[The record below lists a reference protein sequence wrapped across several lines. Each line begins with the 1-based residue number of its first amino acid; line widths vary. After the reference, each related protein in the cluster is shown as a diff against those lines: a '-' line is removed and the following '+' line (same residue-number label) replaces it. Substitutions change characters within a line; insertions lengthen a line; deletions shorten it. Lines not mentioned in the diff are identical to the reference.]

1 MAIVLM
7 LSVAAAGSA
16 QETVSEG
23 TAITLFQSSGTTAR
37 QLSGTIAESLEL
49 TLRLANVRPIVRA
62 DFLTPEESL
71 EATAAYYQREALA
84 SAVFGE
90 IEALET
96 GGFRVSATIWTSE
109 GEQTDSIER
118 EIDSVF
124 GIFGFADEL
133 ALDIASVVVG
143 RDLVFGTV
151 RINGAARLGDFG
163 VYVDGQLVSRGSSRV
178 EVLSGSR
185 EITIAAPGPLG
196 DQPVERFEVEVPEED
211 SVELA
216 MDPDLVSRFAG
227 ESAASDADAAGSEED
242 GEADNAAA
250 LGRVE
255 TGQLLVRSSP
265 SNTQVFLDDRLLGRT
280 PFEAF
285 SIQTGVYEISLE
297 RELFEPVTTAVTIE
311 ARETTSISPRLAL
324 DRDHPRVSAN
334 LLPRGVRLASLT
346 TTAAKVGLLILGG
359 QAGQTWS
366 ESFIGNG
373 GAGAV
378 PGALL
383 DLAALS
389 ALQPA
394 IWMSADS
401 ETATI
406 VSGITAASAAL
417 SLGLA
422 FWDVPPG
429 GQNGRGFFGTLGW
442 VLPQLGLFLF
452 DQLGAPV
459 LAARTNS
466 RILSGIRRTGTAGE
480 PTRAAPRRFVV
491 EAGAGGLARA
501 SYAVPI
507 INQSLRADLGLG
519 FSLVPDSQ
527 SAVGLVASGR
537 LAVRPF
543 MPERLGVKPEFSAL
557 IQAEYD
563 FDRLGF
569 SLGPALGTVVSFR
582 RFELVWRINYLYGFR
597 TRSSRFV
604 SSIAVGL

>member
-1 MAIVLM
+1 
-7 LSVAAAGSA
+7 
-16 QETVSEG
+16 
-23 TAITLFQSSGTTAR
+23 
-37 QLSGTIAESLEL
+37 LSGTIAESLEL

-71 EATAAYYQREALA
+71 EATEAYYQREALA

-265 SNTQVFLDDRLLGRT
+265 SNTEVFLDDRLLGRT

-324 DRDHPRVSAN
+324 DQDHPRVAAN
-334 LLPRGVRLASLT
+334 LLPRGARLASLT
-346 TTAAKVGLLILGG
+346 TTAAKVGLLLLGG
-359 QAGQTWS
+359 PGAEQTWS
-366 ESFIGNG
+366 ESLVGFG
-373 GAGAV
+373 GTGAV
-378 PGALL
+378 PGAFL
-383 DLAALS
+383 DLAVLS

-394 IWMSADS
+394 IWMSAGS
-401 ETATI
+401 ETAAT
-406 VSGITAASAAL
+406 VSGLNAATAAL

-422 FWDVPPG
+422 YWGESTGSAVG
-429 GQNGRGFFGTLGW
+429 TFFGPLGV

-480 PTRAAPRRFVV
+480 PARAAPRRFVV
-491 EAGAGGLARA
+491 EAGAGGLLRA

-527 SAVGLVASGR
+527 SGVGLVASGR
-537 LAVRPF
+537 LAARPF

-563 FDRLGF
+563 FDRFGF
-569 SLGPALGTVVSFR
+569 SLGPALGTVISFR
-582 RFELVWRINYLYGFR
+582 RFELVWRVNYLYGFQ
-597 TRSSRFV
+597 TSSRGFF
-604 SSIAVGL
+604 SSILIGL